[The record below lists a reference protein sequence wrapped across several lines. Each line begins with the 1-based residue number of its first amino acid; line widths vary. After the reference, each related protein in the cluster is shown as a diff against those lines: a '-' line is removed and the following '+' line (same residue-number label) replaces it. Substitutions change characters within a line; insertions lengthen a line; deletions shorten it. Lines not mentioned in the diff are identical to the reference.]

1 MERVEI
7 NGLELRALSVGG
19 LETCH
24 WLPRWKVAFD
34 IGRCPLP
41 VVDCRTVLFTHAHM
55 DHLGG
60 IAYHTAT
67 RGLRRQ
73 PPPCYVVPHHCVDDL
88 ARLFAAWRAL
98 DGSDM
103 EHVLVPLGPGEEHV
117 LSNGFLAR
125 PFRSPHSTPCQG
137 YGLWSR
143 REKLKPEHHGRP
155 GRELA
160 ELRRAG
166 VELSDTLE
174 TPEFVFTGDT
184 RIEVLEEQAVVREA
198 RVLVMECTFVDDR
211 VSVAESR
218 AKGHVHLDEIAA
230 RAELFHNEA
239 ILLTHFSAR
248 YRAHEIRAALDAKLP
263 PSLRARVTPLVG
275 AHERA
280 CATADSVPE
289 DVESR

>member
-1 MERVEI
+1 MERIEL

-24 WLPRWKVAFD
+24 WLPRWRVAFD

-67 RGLRRQ
+67 RALRKQ
-73 PPPCYVVPHHCVDDL
+73 PPPRYVVPHHCAADL
-88 ARLFAAWRAL
+88 ARLFEVWRAL
-98 DGSDM
+98 DRSDM
-103 EHVLVPLGPGEEHV
+103 AHTLIPLGPGEEHR
-117 LSNGFLAR
+117 LENGLVAR
-125 PFRSPHSTPCQG
+125 PFRSPHSAPCQG
-137 YGLWSR
+137 YGLWSKK
-143 REKLKPEHHGRP
+143 EKLKPEFHGRSGP
-155 GRELA
+155 ELA

-166 VELSDTLE
+166 VVLADTLE

-184 RIEVLEEQAVVREA
+184 LIEVLEQEAVVRTA
-198 RVLVMECTFVDDR
+198 RVLVLECTFVDQR
-211 VSVAESR
+211 VSVAEAR
-218 AKGHVHLDEIAA
+218 AKGHVHLDEIVA
-230 RAELFHNEA
+230 RAELFQNEA

-248 YRAHEIRAALDAKLP
+248 YRAHEIRSSLDAKLP
-263 PSLRARVTPLVG
+263 PSLRARVTPLLG

-280 CATADSVPE
+280 RAESDSVLD

>member
-1 MERVEI
+1 MERLTL

-24 WLPRWKVAFD
+24 WLPRWRVAFD
-34 IGRCPLP
+34 IGRCPLE
-41 VVDCRTVLFTHAHM
+41 VVDCRTLLFTHAHM

-67 RGLRRQ
+67 RALRRL
-73 PPPCYVVPHHCVDDL
+73 PPPVYVVPPHCRSDL
-88 ARLFAAWRAL
+88 ARLFEAWRAL
-98 DGSDM
+98 DRSDM
-103 EHVLVPLGPGEEHV
+103 PHELVPLGPGEEYV
-117 LSNGFLAR
+117 LPNRLIAR
-125 PFRSPHSTPCQG
+125 PFPSPHSAPCQG

-143 REKLKPEHHGRP
+143 KEKLKSEFHGLD

-160 ELRRAG
+160 RLRKAG
-166 VELSDTLE
+166 TVLGNTVE

-184 RIEVLEEQAVVREA
+184 RIEVLEEQEVVRRA
-198 RVLVMECTFVDDR
+198 RVLALECTFVDQR
-211 VSVAESR
+211 VSVDEAR

-230 RAELFHNEA
+230 RAELFQNEA

-263 PSLRARVTPLVG
+263 PGLRARVTPLLG
-275 AHERA
+275 AHERRNGE
-280 CATADSVPE
+280 ADSIPD
-289 DVESR
+289 DVEAR

>member
-1 MERVEI
+1 MERLTL

-24 WLPRWKVAFD
+24 WLPRWRVAFD
-34 IGRCPLP
+34 IGRCPLE

-67 RGLRRQ
+67 RALRHQ
-73 PPPCYVVPHHCVDDL
+73 PPPVYVVPRHCAQDL
-88 ARLFAAWRAL
+88 ARLFEVWRAL
-98 DGSDM
+98 DRSDM
-103 EHVLVPLGPGEEHV
+103 PHGLVPLGPGEEYV
-117 LSNGFLAR
+117 LPNQLVAR
-125 PFRSPHSTPCQG
+125 PFASPHSAPCQG

-143 REKLKPEHHGRP
+143 REKLKPQFHGLE

-160 ELRRAG
+160 RLRKEG
-166 VELSDTLE
+166 VTLADTVE

-184 RIEVLEEQAVVREA
+184 RVEVVEQQEVVRRA
-198 RVLVMECTFVDDR
+198 RVLVLECTFIDER
-211 VSVAESR
+211 VSVDEAR
-218 AKGHVHLDEIAA
+218 AKGHVHLDELAP
-230 RAELFHNEA
+230 RAELFRNEA

-263 PSLRARVTPLVG
+263 PDLRARVTPLLG
-275 AHERA
+275 AHERRNGEA
-280 CATADSVPE
+280 GFVPD
-289 DVESR
+289 DVEPR